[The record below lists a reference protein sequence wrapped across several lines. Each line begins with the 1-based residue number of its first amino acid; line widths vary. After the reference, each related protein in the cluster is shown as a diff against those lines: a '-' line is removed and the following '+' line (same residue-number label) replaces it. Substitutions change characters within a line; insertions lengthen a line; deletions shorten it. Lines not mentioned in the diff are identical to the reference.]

1 MDKILKVFDYIKKGV
16 NFVVKH
22 KDLFL
27 IGIIVLMFI
36 LLMNQCSSN
45 TKLKDEIQRQYN
57 NELAMKDTLSQYV
70 DELGRVNTLTNL
82 HKMN

>member
-16 NFVVKH
+16 NFVIKH

-57 NELAMKDTLSQYV
+57 NELAMKDTIYDLNFRTH
-70 DELGRVNTLTNL
+70 LLCRLL
-82 HKMN
+82 